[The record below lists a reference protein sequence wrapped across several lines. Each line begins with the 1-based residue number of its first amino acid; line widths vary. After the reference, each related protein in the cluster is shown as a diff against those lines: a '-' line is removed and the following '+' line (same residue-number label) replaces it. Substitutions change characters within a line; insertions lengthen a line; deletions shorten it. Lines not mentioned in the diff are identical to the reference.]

1 MNERPDD
8 NKPPKQ
14 HRPKTP
20 KQYVPSAPPP
30 MAPGTTAG
38 CGGCSRKPPSARFVQ
53 QSPFYNR
60 ELASKLGGIGLCGR
74 PCCCCT
80 WLKRPTALKI
90 SIKMAKEQKIALD
103 PDNLNGFC
111 QQIKCCVAFE
121 HGRPEAARD
130 WRPEG
135 KEPPKKDNP
144 VRRFRTLKIKEE
156 DTL

>member
-1 MNERPDD
+1 MNNDQDD
-8 NKPPKQ
+8 TRQ
-14 HRPKTP
+14 QQRQRPKTP

-30 MAPGTTAG
+30 MAPGTG
-38 CGGCSRKPPSARFVQ
+38 CGGCSRKPPSSRFSP

-121 HGRPEAARD
+121 HGTPEAARD

-135 KEPPKKDNP
+135 KEPPVPANP
-144 VRRFRTLKIKEE
+144 VRRFRTFKIKED